1 MPKYDAHEATYV
13 VRDENGQVKSL
24 APSYVEE
31 EDSIVTAAREYEE
44 ATKTKTQSEEE
55 ELER

>member
-1 MPKYDAHEATYV
+1 MPKYDAHENTYV

-24 APSYVEE
+24 APCYAEE

-44 ATKTKTQSEEE
+44 AMKIKKEKEEE
-55 ELER
+55 QER